1 MSIILKEIIM
11 HVLMRKTQD
20 KRERERE
27 REKNRLQVGVASAGR
42 PRNSADW
49 CVYGGHADWWPW

>member
-11 HVLMRKTQD
+11 HVLMRKTED

-27 REKNRLQVGVASAGR
+27 IQVGVASAGR

>member
-20 KRERERE
+20 KRERERRTGYRWE
-27 REKNRLQVGVASAGR
+27 
-42 PRNSADW
+42 
-49 CVYGGHADWWPW
+49 